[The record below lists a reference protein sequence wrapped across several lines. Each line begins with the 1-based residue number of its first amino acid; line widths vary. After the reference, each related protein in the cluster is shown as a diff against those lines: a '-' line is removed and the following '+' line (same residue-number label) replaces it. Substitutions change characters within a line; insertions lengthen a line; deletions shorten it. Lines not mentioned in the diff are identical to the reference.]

1 MQKSFRLILLPIALC
16 LIFTAI
22 SGCSP
27 AQKPIRDSQGVVY
40 FLNQVEDNASRELWQ
55 EAGESVNELED
66 AWKRDRARLLTPR
79 TREMVE
85 SFETSL
91 GKLKIAVRKQDK
103 KDTLE
108 LISSMKNDYRN
119 ISSP

>member
-1 MQKSFRLILLPIALC
+1 MQKISRLILLPIALC
-16 LIFTAI
+16 LIFTVI
-22 SGCSP
+22 GGCSP
-27 AQKPIRDSQGVVY
+27 AKKPIRDSQGVVY
-40 FLNQVEDNASRELWQ
+40 FLNQIEDNASRELWQ

-66 AWKRDRARLLTPR
+66 AWARDRARLLTPR